1 MQPTGPRP
9 TGPRPT
15 GLSSIGPSPTGPA
28 STDTL
33 ATGAGTAPAAGR
45 AKGLAALYYGIA
57 FHLCLLVFGLTSLAW
72 SLPAGL
78 LHRLLPRRWGE
89 PLGQAAIA
97 TGFRFFLGVM
107 RLTGVL
113 RADLSALD
121 ALRREGGLV
130 IAANHPTMLDAVLL
144 VSRLPRAV
152 CITKASLWT
161 NPFLGGGIRLAGYV
175 PNDAPLGMIRRAAT
189 AVQGGR
195 QLMIFPEGS
204 RTRQAPVD
212 AFHRSFA
219 VIARA
224 TRAPVQTVLIEAE
237 SPYLRKGWPLFRRPA
252 LPLVFRV
259 RLGRRF
265 EPVADPDRFVARLES
280 HVRAELGGG

>member
-1 MQPTGPRP
+1 MQPTGTSPTGMRP
-9 TGPRPT
+9 TGM
-15 GLSSIGPSPTGPA
+15 GP
-28 STDTL
+28 
-33 ATGAGTAPAAGR
+33 TGAGQAGAAAGR
-45 AKGLAALYYGIA
+45 EDMGGAKGLAAWYYGIA
-57 FHLCLLVFGLTSLAW
+57 FHLCLLVFGLSCLAW

-89 PLGQAAIA
+89 PLGQAGISA
-97 TGFRFFLGVM
+97 GFRMALGLM

-121 ALRREGGLV
+121 SLRREGGLV

-144 VSRLPRAV
+144 VSRLPRSV
-152 CITKASLWT
+152 CITKAALWD
-161 NPFLGGGIRLAGYV
+161 NLFLGGGIRLAGYV
-175 PNDAPLGMIRRAAT
+175 RNDAPLAMIRGAAR

-204 RTRQAPVD
+204 RTQRPPVD

-219 VIARA
+219 VIAQA
-224 TRAPVQTVLIEAE
+224 TRAPVQTVLIEAD

-252 LPLVFRV
+252 LPLVFRI
-259 RLGRRF
+259 RLGERF
-265 EPVADPDRFVARLES
+265 DPVEEPGRFVARLEA
-280 HVRAELGGG
+280 HVRDELAGRRRG